1 MSAEKVRA
9 SHVLVK
15 HEGSRRPASWRD
27 PGGATIKATSRAA
40 AMAQLQALRDD
51 IVSGKM
57 RFAEVASEHSDCT
70 SAKRSGDLGWFGR
83 GQMQKPFEDATY
95 ALRVGELSDIVETD
109 SGLHIIL
116 RTS

>member
-70 SAKRSGDLGWFGR
+70 SAKRSGDLGWFVGDKCR
-83 GQMQKPFEDATY
+83 T
-95 ALRVGELSDIVETD
+95 LRRCDLCSASWRVK
-109 SGLHIIL
+109 
-116 RTS
+116 